1 MAQDDDS
8 FGLPD
13 LNYKPLEPKPETP
26 ASPPKV
32 EKKVEKAPTTTTR
45 IQSPSNPAK
54 IGASKMAAKQEEPED
69 DKSRVIIGILVPVI
83 ILVAAYFGYVYLYQ
97 KPKEKAK
104 IEQAA
109 RDKEAADLKLKA
121 DAERL
126 AKEKEEQERLAR
138 EAVANAKPAIGTIE
152 QLTAQTG
159 RWYIVAASSIDGDL
173 IMDEAKRKS
182 TTGIS
187 TKIIPPY
194 GKWKYYRLTIS
205 DYDTFAL
212 ADAGAKESADQ
223 YGGKLWVMKY

>member
-32 EKKVEKAPTTTTR
+32 EKKTTTTTTR

-54 IGASKMAAKQEEPED
+54 IGATKQSIKHDDGGD
-69 DKSRVIIGILVPVI
+69 DKSKVIIGILVPVI

-104 IEQAA
+104 LEQAV
-109 RDKEAADLKLKA
+109 RDKEEADRKA
-121 DAERL
+121 KAEKERL
-126 AKEKEEQERLAR
+126 AREKEEQERLAR
-138 EAVANAKPAIGTIE
+138 EAEANAKPAIGTIE
-152 QLTAQTG
+152 TLTGATG
-159 RWYIVAASSIDGDL
+159 RWYVIAASSIDGDL

-182 TTGIS
+182 ANGIS
-187 TKIIPPY
+187 TKIIPPF
-194 GKWKYYRLTIS
+194 GKTKFFRLSIS
-205 DYDTFAL
+205 DFDTFAL
-212 ADAGAKESADQ
+212 ADANVKETAAQ
-223 YGGKLWVMKY
+223 YNGQLWTMKY